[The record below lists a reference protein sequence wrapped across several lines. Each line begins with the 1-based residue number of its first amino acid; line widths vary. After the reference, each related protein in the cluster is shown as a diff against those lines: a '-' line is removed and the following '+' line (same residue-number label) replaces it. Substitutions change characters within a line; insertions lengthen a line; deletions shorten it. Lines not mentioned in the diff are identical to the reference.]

1 MYPYIKKANDGKYH
15 LYCGVC
21 GKSNPF
27 VQELSA
33 GMLKFNSIAC
43 NNKCSPTGSINQ
55 ICGINDIKALAERDG
70 RTQAEKDQMI
80 QDVCNSLE
88 LDSVRLF
95 GV

>member
-1 MYPYIKKANDGKYH
+1 MYPYIKKANNGKYH

-21 GKSNPF
+21 GKSNPI

-33 GMLKFNSIAC
+33 GMLKLYSIAW
-43 NNKCSPTGSINQ
+43 NNRCSPTGSINQ
-55 ICGINDIKALAERDG
+55 ICGINDIKALVEKYG
-70 RTQAEKDQMI
+70 QTQDEKDQMI